1 MIPEASVDILLA
13 VAVALACG
21 LIIGFE
27 RSWRGDAP
35 SPARDAGTLAGTG
48 DRPAGIRTFGL
59 TGLLGGLLAIAEPAT
74 GELFLPAVTLVL
86 GALLVVGYL
95 VEINRVGDAG
105 MTTEIALLLT
115 FVLGVI
121 AGRGHLLPAVA
132 VAVTTATL
140 LGFKEAIHSSLG
152 RLQQHEVQATLQLAL
167 AAAVILPLL
176 PNEAMGPWDS
186 LNPRLLGWLI
196 LLIAGIG
203 FVGYFAV
210 RFLGARAGLLLT
222 ALFGGLTSS
231 TAVSISFARLG
242 RQSPEHAALLGAG
255 IALACASMG
264 PRVMIEVA
272 AVNSRLLPPL
282 LPGLIILTVLPLA
295 AAGFIAWRQPGRSG
309 AQPEAK
315 LDLDNPLALR
325 QALLIGLALAAV
337 FVLSRGAEAWLGDRG
352 VYAMAMLSGI
362 ADVDAV
368 TLAIAE
374 QAKGTLAEDVAARAI
389 LIAALVN
396 TGMKALYAG
405 IIGGLLVARWASSIL
420 IVATLAAAAT
430 LPFI

>member
-1 MIPEASVDILLA
+1 MIPELSVDMLLA
-13 VAVALACG
+13 LAVALACG

-27 RSWRGDAP
+27 RGWHGDAP
-35 SPARDAGTLAGTG
+35 SEARDAGNIASTG
-48 DRPAGIRTFGL
+48 DRPAGIRSFGL
-59 TGLLGGLLAIAEPAT
+59 TGLLGGLLAVAEPAT
-74 GELFLPAVTLVL
+74 GGMFLPAVTLVL

-95 VEINRVGDAG
+95 VEISRVEDAG

-115 FVLGVI
+115 FVLGVL

-140 LGFKEAIHSSLG
+140 LGFKEAIHTGLG

-167 AAAVILPLL
+167 IAAVILPLL
-176 PNEAMGPWDS
+176 PDQVMGPWDS
-186 LNPRLLGWLI
+186 LNPRLIGWLI

-231 TAVSISFARLG
+231 TAVTISFARMG
-242 RQSPEHAALLGAG
+242 RQSSEHSAMLGAG

-264 PRVMIEVA
+264 PRVLIEVA

-282 LPGLIILTVLPLA
+282 LPGMIILTALPLA
-295 AAGFIAWRQPGRSG
+295 AAAFIAWRNPGRSG
-309 AQPEAK
+309 TKPEAE

-337 FVLSRGAEAWLGDRG
+337 FVLSRGAEEWLGDRG
-352 VYAMAMLSGI
+352 VYAMAVLSGI

-374 QAKGTLAEDVAARAI
+374 QAKGTLADDVAARAI

-396 TGMKALYAG
+396 TGMKAAYAAVLGG
-405 IIGGLLVARWASSIL
+405 IVVARWASSIL
-420 IVATLAAAAT
+420 IVAAIAAAAT

>member
-1 MIPEASVDILLA
+1 MPEASVDILLA
-13 VAVALACG
+13 LAVALACG
-21 LIIGFE
+21 LIVGFE
-27 RSWRGDAP
+27 RGWRGDAP
-35 SPARDAGTLAGTG
+35 SAARDAGTLAGTG
-48 DRPAGIRTFGL
+48 DRPAGIRTFAL
-59 TGLLGGLLAIAEPAT
+59 TGLLGGLLAVAEPAT
-74 GELFLPAVTLVL
+74 GGLFLPAVTLVL
-86 GALLVVGYL
+86 GALLVAGYM
-95 VEINRVGDAG
+95 VEIGRVGDAG
-105 MTTEIALLLT
+105 LTTEIALLLT

-121 AGRGHLLPAVA
+121 AGRGQLLPAVA

-140 LGFKEAIHSSLG
+140 LGFKDAIHSSLG
-152 RLQQHEVQATLQLAL
+152 RLQQKEVKATLQLAL

-176 PNEAMGPWDS
+176 PDKAMGPWDS

-210 RFLGARAGLLLT
+210 RLLGARAGLLLT

-242 RQSPEHAALLGAG
+242 RQSPEHAAMLGAG

-264 PRVMIEVA
+264 PRVLIEVA

-282 LPGLIILTVLPLA
+282 MPGMIILTALPLA
-295 AAGFIAWRQPGRSG
+295 AAAFIAWRQPGQSADR
-309 AQPEAK
+309 PEAK
-315 LDLDNPLALR
+315 LDLQNPLALR

-337 FVLSRGAEAWLGDRG
+337 FVLSRGAQAWLGDRG
-352 VYAMAMLSGI
+352 VYAMAMISGI

-396 TGMKALYAG
+396 TGMKAVYAAV
-405 IIGGLLVARWASSIL
+405 IGGLLVARWASSIL
-420 IVATLAAAAT
+420 LVTTLAAAAT